1 LTEADDHAV
10 PNRHIAER
18 RRVQLEL
25 ELSDHELQKMIA
37 ALNALRQQ
45 EQRRLAHDMHDDLG
59 QLLAAMKIDLAV
71 LQQQLP
77 QDNSVL
83 VQQLRS
89 LHKLVDA
96 MVTSVRRIIADLP
109 PKIFDELSVFKA
121 LECMIRDFEKRYG
134 IQCILDLPSPEPAI
148 ERRIATPL
156 YRIAQEALNNIVK
169 HAQASRVDVKII
181 LEEDSL
187 ILRISDNGRGMA
199 PDDLQKAGSFGLAG
213 MRERVAALGGT
224 MHIDSTRTTGTA
236 IMISIPL
243 PRLRQ

>member
-10 PNRHIAER
+10 PSQHIAER

-25 ELSDHELQKMIA
+25 EQSDHELQKMIA
-37 ALNALRQQ
+37 SLNALRQQ
-45 EQRRLAHDMHDDLG
+45 EQQRLAHDMHDDLG

-89 LHKLVDA
+89 LHELVDA

-109 PKIFDELSVFKA
+109 PKIFDELSVFEA
-121 LECMIRDFEKRYG
+121 LECMIRDVGKRYG
-134 IQCILDLPSPEPAI
+134 IQCILELPSPEPPI

-156 YRIAQEALNNIVK
+156 YRMVQEALNNVVK
-169 HAQASRVDVKII
+169 HAQASRINVKII
-181 LEEDSL
+181 LQDELL
-187 ILRISDNGRGMA
+187 ILRMSDNGRGMA
-199 PDDLQKAGSFGLAG
+199 PNDVQKAGSFGLTG
-213 MRERVAALGGT
+213 MRERVAALGGA
-224 MHIDSTRTTGTA
+224 MHIDSNQMTGTA
-236 IMISIPL
+236 IVISIPL
-243 PRLRQ
+243 PPVRR